1 VSVTIDDTSVIGD
14 DASAQPGL
22 AKGNPSFRSFRAN
35 ESLLLRDGQSLQFT
49 TATDKVTGDV
59 MKVDVTLTV
68 VK

>member
-1 VSVTIDDTSVIGD
+1 LYTGD
-14 DASAQPGL
+14 FVASAQPGL
-22 AKGNPSFRSFRAN
+22 AKGNPSIQSFRAN